1 MREGGKEEA
10 PQVDVSRDLIQLDVQ
25 KAVSREGRQ
34 TCEGTSEE
42 EGCAELQETMQPRSE
57 GATLRGMRLDL
68 GEAQLK
74 SVFYSELLE
83 GQLSLDP

>member
-10 PQVDVSRDLIQLDVQ
+10 PQVDVSRDLVKLDVQ

-42 EGCAELQETMQPRSE
+42 EGCSELKETMQPCSE

-68 GEAQLK
+68 GEAQ
-74 SVFYSELLE
+74 F
-83 GQLSLDP
+83 